1 MNILLETG
9 LPEEIDGLPIYADFR
24 NMIRFELILQDE
36 ELSPQEKTIFGL
48 SQLFETIPT
57 DIEYAIEKLLWF
69 YMCGRD
75 TQGGG
80 ESRKH
85 AERAYDFEKDSSC
98 IYSAFYAAYG
108 ISLTTLSFLHWWEFM
123 ALLESLPET
132 TQMAQ
137 LMRYRTMDL
146 SKIKDKTTRT
156 HYANIKKRV
165 ALETPKIFASKSVEE
180 ITRLNKERVA
190 KRFETAKKAV
200 QN

>member
-48 SQLFETIPT
+48 SQLFETIPS

-75 TQGGG
+75 TQCG
-80 ESRKH
+80 EKSYKH
-85 AERAYDFEKDSSC
+85 AERAYDFEEDSSY

-108 ISLTTLSFLHWWEFM
+108 ISLTTLEFLHWWEFM

-146 SKIKDKTTRT
+146 SEIKDKATRT
-156 HYANIKKRV
+156 HYADIKKRV
-165 ALETPKIFASKSVEE
+165 TLTTPKMFASKSVEE

-190 KRFETAKKAV
+190 KRFETAKNAV